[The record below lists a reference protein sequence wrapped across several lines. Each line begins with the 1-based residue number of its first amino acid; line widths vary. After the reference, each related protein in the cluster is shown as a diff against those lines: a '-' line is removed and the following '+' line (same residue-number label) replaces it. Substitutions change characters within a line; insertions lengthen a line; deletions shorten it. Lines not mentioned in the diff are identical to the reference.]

1 MQENFTATDDLF
13 VTFRIRVTTLPT
25 GSPRMMML
33 SSAGTTSGNL
43 LLTST
48 GRLRLRLDGTVV
60 GADSAPLVP
69 GTTYVVGLHQK
80 RGTGSNGV
88 LEAFLAADGA
98 AFGAPFAG
106 QTNGT
111 WTTAMDRMRIGA
123 TNSTAVNLVLDDIL
137 LASGAMPAGPL
148 ASSLT
153 GIIAVSAPGVAQPGA
168 LLATATVASRPRY
181 TILFVCPI

>member
-1 MQENFTATDDLF
+1 
-13 VTFRIRVTTLPT
+13 
-25 GSPRMMML
+25 ML

-48 GRLRLRLDGTVV
+48 GRLRLRLDGTVI

-88 LEAFLAADGA
+88 LEAFLAAGRR
-98 AFGAPFAG
+98 GVR
-106 QTNGT
+106 GT
-111 WTTAMDRMRIGA
+111 LREPDERHVDDR
-123 TNSTAVNLVLDDIL
+123 D
-137 LASGAMPAGPL
+137 GPL
-148 ASSLT
+148 AHRRDQRHARSTSSSTTSCWPAARCPPAPLRRRST

-181 TILFVCPI
+181 SILFVCPI